1 MRVAISYPPIVN
13 SRGQKA
19 MVSQNRN
26 VQFFVKPT
34 YLLPV
39 IHAQAA
45 TWLKQEGHDVYWDD
59 GNAQLKTYDQW
70 FSDLVQFRPEVVV
83 FESTT
88 PVMKFYWDTTDKL
101 KAELPETVFVM
112 TGYHSMRK
120 PEETINNSQTDV
132 VLKSNHVDF
141 VLRRLIKDIQNFS
154 NWREMTQIEGLA
166 IRVGNSVRTTGH
178 FVQVEPLDNSPIV
191 DRDLRI

>member
-1 MRVAISYPPIVN
+1 MSPVAIFSLKPFSEKEIHMRVAISYPPIVN

-39 IHAQAA
+39 IYAQAA
-45 TWLKQEGHDVYWDD
+45 TWLKDDGHEVYWDD
-59 GNAQLKTYDQW
+59 GNAQLKSYDQW
-70 FSDLVQFRPEVVV
+70 FTDLVQFRPEVVV

-88 PVMKFYWDTTDKL
+88 PVMKFYWETTDKL
-101 KAELPETVFVM
+101 KAELPETIFVM

-141 VLRRLIKDIQNFS
+141 VLRRLVKDINNFS

-166 IRVGNSVRTTGH
+166 IRVGDDVR
-178 FVQVEPLDNSPIV
+178 
-191 DRDLRI
+191 